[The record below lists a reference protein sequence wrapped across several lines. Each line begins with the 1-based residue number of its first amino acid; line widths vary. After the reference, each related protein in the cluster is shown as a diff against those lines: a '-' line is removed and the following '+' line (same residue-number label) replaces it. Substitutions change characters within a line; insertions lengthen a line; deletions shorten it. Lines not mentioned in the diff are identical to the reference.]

1 MDLNRLPIPSHYDP
15 TSVDHIWRVPYA
27 ERAVDAQAWR
37 RQHNITPAGQD
48 SFKVSLILVDV
59 QNTFCI
65 PGYELFVAGGSGMG
79 AVEDSGRLCH
89 FIYSNLH
96 NITEIAPTLD
106 SHTAMQIFHPPF
118 FVDEDG
124 NHPEPYTMI
133 SADDIRNRKWR
144 FNPDAAAGLDTTP
157 DYMHRFVQYYT
168 EELARRNKYELTIW
182 PYHAMLG
189 GISHAL
195 VSAVE
200 EAVFFHSVARV
211 SQPDFEVKGQN
222 PLTEHYSALGP
233 EIVDGPDGEPI
244 AEKSN
249 KFLQKLHDYDAVII
263 TGQAKS
269 HCVAWTI
276 EDLLH
281 GILETD
287 PALANKVYLLDDCTS
302 SVVIPGA
309 IDYREQAAEAFQ
321 HFVDH
326 GMHLVHSTTP
336 MADWPGMG

>member
-1 MDLNRLPIPSHYDP
+1 MDLNRLPVPAHYDP
-15 TSVDHIWRVPYA
+15 TSVDHIWRVSYA
-27 ERAVDAQAWR
+27 ERAAEAQAWR
-37 RQHNITPAGQD
+37 RQHNITPSGQD
-48 SFKVSLILVDV
+48 SFRVSLILVDV

-79 AVEDSGRLCH
+79 AVEDSGRLCN

-106 SHTAMQIFHPPF
+106 SHTALQIFHPPF
-118 FVDEDG
+118 FVDRDG

-133 SADDIRNRKWR
+133 SADDIRKGEWR
-144 FNPDAAAGLDTTP
+144 FNPDAAAALDTTP
-157 DYMHRFVQYYT
+157 DYMDCFVRYYT

-200 EAVFFHSVARV
+200 EAVFFHSVARA

-244 AEKSN
+244 AEKGS
-249 KFLQKLHDYDAVII
+249 KFLQKLHDFDAVII

-287 PALANKVYLLDDCTS
+287 PALAKKVYLLDDCTS

-309 IDYREQAAEAFQ
+309 IDYRAQSDEAFQ
-321 HFVDH
+321 HFVEH
-326 GMHLVHSTTP
+326 GMHLVHSTTS
-336 MADWPGMG
+336 MADWPGMS